1 MGISFVLRFSLTT
14 IHTIIIIRN
23 NRGMI
28 YNFIFRLCWLPSSG
42 TTIFGRLLLLYW
54 SCYKDSFSSH
64 SSVLRASNLVLLQLW
79 LLNLLLLLDFIPFV
93 ATVLILSLYFKNRLV
108 FFFLHKSNFR
118 NDILNFFL
126 FLLWSRSTF

>member
-1 MGISFVLRFSLTT
+1 MGISFVLRFCLTT

-42 TTIFGRLLLLYW
+42 TTIFSRLLLLYW

-79 LLNLLLLLDFIPFV
+79 LLNLL
-93 ATVLILSLYFKNRLV
+93 TVLILSLFFKNRLV

-126 FLLWSRSTF
+126 FLLWRRSTF